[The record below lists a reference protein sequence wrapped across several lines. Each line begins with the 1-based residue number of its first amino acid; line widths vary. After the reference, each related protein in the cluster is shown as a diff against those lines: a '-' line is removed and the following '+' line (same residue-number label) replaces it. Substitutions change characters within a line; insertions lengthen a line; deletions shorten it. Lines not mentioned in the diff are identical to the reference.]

1 MKEKLEIS
9 RELVCFPILA
19 TEKNFCTFKYPFP
32 ARTLLKKKKKF
43 EKNAI
48 KMMSKNFPNNKS
60 VDLGV
65 YEKGGGEKKEKCTYL

>member
-32 ARTLLKKKKKF
+32 ARTLLKKKKNSKKRD
-43 EKNAI
+43 KND
-48 KMMSKNFPNNKS
+48 
-60 VDLGV
+60 V
-65 YEKGGGEKKEKCTYL
+65 KEFSE

>member
-32 ARTLLKKKKKF
+32 ARTLLKKKKKI

-48 KMMSKNFPNNKS
+48 KMSKNFPNNKS

-65 YEKGGGEKKEKCTYL
+65 YEKGEGEKKEKCTYL

>member
-19 TEKNFCTFKYPFP
+19 TEKNFCTFKYPFSV
-32 ARTLLKKKKKF
+32 RTLLKKKKKI

-48 KMMSKNFPNNKS
+48 KMSKNFPNNKS

-65 YEKGGGEKKEKCTYL
+65 YEKGEGEKKEKCTYL